1 MRNRHFLS
9 LAVGT
14 ALAMGARS
22 ADAIVIDGAEIG
34 PVAGSFIWTSNTD
47 NYQKYAQGCGV
58 AGQGCGFGTTAT
70 ISANTDTLFF
80 WGLDGAS
87 TNSQTTWTYDATALK
102 YAQPL
107 NLQYVALTA
116 TGQAGTQGTQYTP
129 DGASVVGP
137 RLLGTG
143 LTGTWPVDDGSG
155 NFQGKY
161 AAFATYIDNARITIL
176 ANGAPS
182 GVTGAQIETSRP
194 LAPPSGAPNVQ
205 YFQEDPNLAQSQP
218 AGATTPWVMRAGGQV
233 DGGNPNL
240 VSWVQMPVSQAFPIE
255 GAAGI
260 ELKNGGTVNLVLNE
274 AAVSNDYGTGVGP
287 SAMLPETTVQLVGT
301 YVASVLGVN
310 NPASVNILSRI
321 GQTVDTATSDATAT
335 NTKVSTTKATVLY
348 NVAFGEATTG
358 TTGLGAFSR
367 TGPAVGG
374 NLAEGGSASSGY
386 TYRATD
392 FGTNTGTATIGAI
405 TGVNADGT
413 AYTGD
418 TANTTKN
425 VTFQAT
431 GVGPK
436 FQTQAGADPVD
447 TAIDFGKVLITKTDL
462 NPSVTRSVTITNTYT
477 GAGDTNLS
485 LTGLTVNSTS
495 KDGVN
500 PLNFSGSPGN
510 TSIQANNGTQTFN
523 LTFAADSAGTKT
535 ATMHFNTD
543 LGSATGLTGAGQTFD
558 RTLQGQAFKATLS
571 ADSTAV
577 QLGYAR
583 IGGAASTPAQA
594 VSVSNQTGGGYDL
607 HAVTFGPATSS
618 TPNATFSGGANVGT
632 LANGATG
639 GTNYSMTAAAA
650 MAPST
655 SKQTVTGTLAVS
667 STEAPDVTR
676 TLTGDAVGPVFN
688 FSGNNVNFQDGG
700 QSCNITGP
708 SGNQVCGTVN
718 LGTLDPSHTTTAL
731 TIANLFNAISLSG
744 LGDLADLTLINVGF
758 GPSYSQSAPV
768 GTGLF
773 SLTSILKGTR
783 LDPIGGGSNAVTAG
797 LRFDSTA
804 PGTGFVTTLYLL
816 TDASTTLGAESG
828 GTQFAFDITAAW
840 SDAPAP
846 STLALLAL
854 GLAAVRLGRC
864 QAASSSGGRRWRRA

>member
-1 MRNRHFLS
+1 
-9 LAVGT
+9 
-14 ALAMGARS
+14 
-22 ADAIVIDGAEIG
+22 
-34 PVAGSFIWTSNTD
+34 
-47 NYQKYAQGCGV
+47 
-58 AGQGCGFGTTAT
+58 
-70 ISANTDTLFF
+70 
-80 WGLDGAS
+80 
-87 TNSQTTWTYDATALK
+87 
-102 YAQPL
+102 
-107 NLQYVALTA
+107 
-116 TGQAGTQGTQYTP
+116 
-129 DGASVVGP
+129 
-137 RLLGTG
+137 
-143 LTGTWPVDDGSG
+143 
-155 NFQGKY
+155 
-161 AAFATYIDNARITIL
+161 
-176 ANGAPS
+176 
-182 GVTGAQIETSRP
+182 
-194 LAPPSGAPNVQ
+194 LAP
-205 YFQEDPNLAQSQP
+205 
-218 AGATTPWVMRAGGQV
+218 
-233 DGGNPNL
+233 
-240 VSWVQMPVSQAFPIE
+240 
-255 GAAGI
+255 
-260 ELKNGGTVNLVLNE
+260 
-274 AAVSNDYGTGVGP
+274 
-287 SAMLPETTVQLVGT
+287 
-301 YVASVLGVN
+301 
-310 NPASVNILSRI
+310 SRI
-321 GQTVDTATSDATAT
+321 GQTSVTPVGNATAT
-335 NTKVSTTKATVLY
+335 NSKVSTTGTTVLY

-358 TTGLGAFSR
+358 STGLGTFSR
-367 TGPAVGG
+367 TGAADGG
-374 NLAEGGSASSGY
+374 NLAEGASAASGY

-425 VTFQAT
+425 VTFVAT

-436 FQTQAGADPVD
+436 FQTKAGTDPVD

-510 TSIQANNGTQTFN
+510 TSIQANNGTQTFS
-523 LTFAADSAGTKT
+523 LTFAADSAGDKT

-571 ADSTAV
+571 ADSNAV

-632 LANGATG
+632 LADGATG

-655 SKQTVTGTLAVS
+655 SKQTVTGTLAIS